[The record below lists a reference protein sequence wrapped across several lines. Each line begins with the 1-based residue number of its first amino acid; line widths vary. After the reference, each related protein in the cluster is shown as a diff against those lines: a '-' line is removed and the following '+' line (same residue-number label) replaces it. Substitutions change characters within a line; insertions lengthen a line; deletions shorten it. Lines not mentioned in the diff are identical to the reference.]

1 MLNLSEV
8 PVAFDEEVQK
18 LVRESKILVVGAGG
32 IGCEILKNLAL
43 SGFND
48 IEIIDLDTID
58 VSNLNRQFLFRK
70 EHVGKSKAMVAR
82 DSILAYNAD
91 INIKAY
97 HDSITTSEY
106 GVNFFK
112 RFHLVLN
119 ALDNRAARNH
129 VNRMCLAADIPLLE
143 SGTQGYL
150 GQVELIKKGLTKCY
164 ECSEKTTQKTF
175 PGCTIRNTPSEPVHC
190 IVWAKHLF
198 NQLFGEDDPD
208 QDVSPDTADP
218 EAAGEAGADALKA
231 AQTDTGNIIR
241 KSTKQWAQEIN
252 YNPAK
257 LFNKFFDDDIKYL
270 LSMANLWKTRKPP
283 TPLTWAQIA
292 SHEGDA
298 SSSSSSSTT
307 SSTAGAALS
316 DSMTVWPLSRCA
328 RAFADSVA
336 MLRTHAQSKEVL
348 VWDKDYAEALDF
360 VTACCNVR
368 AYVFSIEQ
376 KSRFD
381 IKSIAG
387 NIIPAI
393 ATTNAITAGLVV
405 LVAFRALAALYTE
418 CNTIYVRRKSSASKN
433 VLLREGVIFPP
444 NPKCYVCAPQ
454 PFINIELDVETML
467 VREFQN
473 LVLKGSLNMIAPD
486 VILDGK
492 GVLVISS
499 EEGETEMNDEKKLS
513 ELGIVDGSILKADD
527 FLQNFELT
535 ICINQKAVD
544 PKADAIFKILTDTSD
559 IKAKPEENKA
569 ANGNSAKNGDEHGE
583 CSTSGMQQDG
593 GNESDDVEITSEGS
607 EEGPSAKRRKVDD
620 DDSDDDLVMLD
631 D

>member
-1 MLNLSEV
+1 MVSLSEV

-32 IGCEILKNLAL
+32 IGCEILKNMAL

-82 DSILAYNAD
+82 DSILAYNPD

-218 EAAGEAGADALKA
+218 EAAGEAGADALKT
-231 AQTDTGNIIR
+231 AQTDDGNIAR
-241 KSTKQWAQEIN
+241 KSTKQWAQEIQ
-252 YNPAK
+252 YDPAK
-257 LFNKFFDDDIKYL
+257 LFNKFFNDDIKYL

-283 TPLTWAQIA
+283 APLTWAQVA
-292 SHEGDA
+292 SHEGDNDT
-298 SSSSSSSTT
+298 SSSKTSTN
-307 SSTAGAALS
+307 ALS
-316 DSMTVWPLSRCA
+316 DNMQVWSLTRCA
-328 RAFADSVA
+328 RAFADSIA
-336 MLRTHAQSKEVL
+336 ALRKHAHDKDVL
-348 VWDKDYAEALDF
+348 MWDKDYVEALDF

-368 AYVFSIEQ
+368 AHIFSIEE

-381 IKSIAG
+381 VKSIAG

-405 LVAFRALAALYTE
+405 LVAFRALAARYTE

-433 VLLREGVIFPP
+433 VLMREGVMFPP

-527 FLQNFELT
+527 FLQNYELT

-559 IKAKPEENKA
+559 IKAKPEA
-569 ANGNSAKNGDEHGE
+569 SNGNGTKNGAEHMGE
-583 CSTSGMQQDG
+583 SSTSGMQQDD
-593 GNESDDVEITSEGS
+593 NDDVEITS

-620 DDSDDDLVMLD
+620 SDDDLVMLD